1 MENNKKMAISVN
13 FLLGCGG
20 NYITGQTLVIDG
32 GMSA

>member
-1 MENNKKMAISVN
+1 MENNKEMAISVN

-32 GMSA
+32 EMSA

>member
-1 MENNKKMAISVN
+1 MENNKEMAISVN

-20 NYITGQTLVIDG
+20 NYIKGQTLVIDG

>member
-1 MENNKKMAISVN
+1 MENNKEVAMSVN
-13 FLLGCGG
+13 FLLGCRG

>member
-1 MENNKKMAISVN
+1 MENNKEVAMSVN
-13 FLLGCGG
+13 FLLGSGG

>member
-1 MENNKKMAISVN
+1 MENNKEVAMSVN
-13 FLLGCGG
+13 FLLGCGS

>member
-1 MENNKKMAISVN
+1 MENNKEVAMFVN
-13 FLLGCGG
+13 FLLGCEG